1 MTDKKNVAESAQPQ
15 IVVPPKRVRAVSV
28 GVVIALAFS
37 CGAVGFAVGKLTAPA
52 ASTGF
57 TAPGGGTIPGGGF
70 PGGGGGFPGGGAPG
84 GDGGGFPGGGQ
95 PPAGP

>member
-1 MTDKKNVAESAQPQ
+1 MSEKKNVAESTQPQ

-57 TAPGGGTIPGGGF
+57 SAPGGGTLPGGGF
-70 PGGGGGFPGGGAPG
+70 PGGGGGFPGGG
-84 GDGGGFPGGGQ
+84 DGGGFPGGGQ
-95 PPAGP
+95 PPAAP